1 MSGDMGR
8 KFYLDTET
16 ADKIVVLSLKDAMDY
31 LKKELEDHKNGEW
44 LHPVDVVMNQKY
56 IEAMEFVLGY
66 YGE

>member
-1 MSGDMGR
+1 MGR

-31 LKKELEDHKNGEW
+31 LQKELEDHKNGEW

-66 YGE
+66 YGEQNA